1 MKRHLVMKN
10 RLNSWLILPVAVGGI
25 ICGLIAAKT
34 LNLDMCRDLGQELAD
49 YYPTVVGQELSK
61 NILKTNLLEIV
72 KIYLLGLCLIGP
84 VLILGYLFC
93 QSFNL
98 GFVVLFMLTQNPW
111 QDWQIVWGAVIVP
124 QILFFP
130 LIIAASG
137 CMLKMSSALFLTCKQ
152 ELLKEW
158 LRKSVV
164 MLGILFLSILV
175 SLIIGGILA
184 KIF

>member
-1 MKRHLVMKN
+1 MKRHLVMKSRFN
-10 RLNSWLILPVAVGGI
+10 NWLILMVALGGI

-49 YYPTVVGQELSK
+49 YYPTLVGKELSK
-61 NILKTNLLEIV
+61 NILKTNLLEIT

-84 VLILGYLFC
+84 FLILGYLFC

-98 GFVVLFMLTQNPW
+98 GFLILFMLIENPW
-111 QDWQIVWGAVIVP
+111 QDWGIVFGGVILP
-124 QILFFP
+124 QVLFFP
-130 LIIAASG
+130 LVIAASS
-137 CMLKMSSALFLTCKQ
+137 CMLKMSSALFLTSKH
-152 ELLKEW
+152 ELFKEW
-158 LRKSVV
+158 LRKSAM

-175 SLIIGGILA
+175 SLIISGILA

>member
-1 MKRHLVMKN
+1 MKRHLIIKS
-10 RLNSWLILPVAVGGI
+10 RFNSWLILMVAVGGI

-49 YYPTVVGQELSK
+49 YYPTVIGQELSK
-61 NILKTNLLEIV
+61 NILKHNLVEIA
-72 KIYLLGLCLIGP
+72 KIYFLGLCLIGP
-84 VLILGYLFC
+84 VLILAYLFC
-93 QSFNL
+93 HSFNL

-111 QDWQIVWGAVIVP
+111 QDWQIVFGAVIVP

-130 LIIAASG
+130 LIIAASS
-137 CMLKMSSALFLTCKQ
+137 CMLKMSSALFLTSKQ

-158 LRKSVV
+158 LRKSIV